1 MPCLLE
7 AIQEAM
13 KNLPTIYMYTGQDG
27 AEHPEDSNLKDIQH
41 LAETIQKVCNLNV
54 NSNNAQQ
61 DLSKQ
66 QAVEIV
72 EIVERELLSHPAT
85 KPVWRRDAVITDP
98 LAIRLKDENQLFE
111 ELHTVAQEVSKK
123 YPHIGTLIEEIIM
136 KSLFM
141 WHGCVNI
148 DKQCRLKDVHGI
160 EPEDRLAVH
169 NFLVGQSSSNPW
181 IRKGFSS
188 ARLFRQTPDQTQP
201 EKDYNWIPPGSPY
214 WG

>member
-111 ELHTVAQEVSKK
+111 ELHTVAQEVLKK
-123 YPHIGTLIEEIIM
+123 YPHIGTSIEEIIM

-148 DKQCRLKDVHGI
+148 DKQCRLKDVRGI

-169 NFLVGQSSSNPW
+169 DFLVSQSSSNPW

-201 EKDYNWIPPGSPY
+201 EKDYNWIPPGSLY

>member
-1 MPCLLE
+1 MPCLKE

-13 KNLPTIYMYTGQDG
+13 INLPTIYMYTGHDG

-41 LAETIQKVCNLNV
+41 LAETIQKVCNLNI
-54 NSNNAQQ
+54 NSNNAHQ

-66 QAVEIV
+66 QAVDIV
-72 EIVERELLSHPAT
+72 EIVERELIGHPAT
-85 KPVWRRDAVITDP
+85 KPVMRDTVITDP

-111 ELHTVAQEVSKK
+111 ELNKVAQEVSKK
-123 YPHIGTLIEEIIM
+123 YPHIGTSIEEVIM

-160 EPEDRLAVH
+160 EPQDRLAVH
-169 NFLVGQSSSNPW
+169 DFLVGQSSSNPW

-188 ARLFRQTPDQTQP
+188 ARLFRQTPEQTQP
-201 EKDYNWIPPGSPY
+201 EKDYNWIPQESPY
-214 WG
+214 WE

>member
-98 LAIRLKDENQLFE
+98 LAIRLKDEN
-111 ELHTVAQEVSKK
+111 
-123 YPHIGTLIEEIIM
+123 TLLLNCSYRVVE
-136 KSLFM
+136 SLI
-141 WHGCVNI
+141 H
-148 DKQCRLKDVHGI
+148 
-160 EPEDRLAVH
+160 
-169 NFLVGQSSSNPW
+169 
-181 IRKGFSS
+181 
-188 ARLFRQTPDQTQP
+188 PDQVLVVF
-201 EKDYNWIPPGSPY
+201 
-214 WG
+214 

>member
-27 AEHPEDSNLKDIQH
+27 SEHPEDSNLKDIQH

-72 EIVERELLSHPAT
+72 EIVEKLGGYLLNG
-85 KPVWRRDAVITDP
+85 KVITNYIFIP
-98 LAIRLKDENQLFE
+98 NHELKNS
-111 ELHTVAQEVSKK
+111 SKINK
-123 YPHIGTLIEEIIM
+123 
-136 KSLFM
+136 
-141 WHGCVNI
+141 
-148 DKQCRLKDVHGI
+148 
-160 EPEDRLAVH
+160 
-169 NFLVGQSSSNPW
+169 
-181 IRKGFSS
+181 
-188 ARLFRQTPDQTQP
+188 
-201 EKDYNWIPPGSPY
+201 
-214 WG
+214 

>member
-1 MPCLLE
+1 MPCLKE

-13 KNLPTIYMYTGQDG
+13 KNLPTIYMYTGQNG

-54 NSNNAQQ
+54 NSGDAQQ
-61 DLSKQ
+61 GLSKQ

-72 EIVERELLSHPAT
+72 ERELLGHPAT
-85 KPVWRRDAVITDP
+85 KSVMRDTVITDP

-111 ELHTVAQEVSKK
+111 EFNKVAQEVSKK
-123 YPHIGTLIEEIIM
+123 YPHIGTSIEEVIM
-136 KSLFM
+136 KSLFI
-141 WHGCVNI
+141 WHGCLNI
-148 DKQCRLKDVHGI
+148 DKECRLKDVHGI

-169 NFLVGQSSSNPW
+169 DFLVGQSNSNPW

-188 ARLFRQTPDQTQP
+188 ARFFRQTPDQTQP
-201 EKDYNWIPPGSPY
+201 EKDYNWIPSDSPY

>member
-72 EIVERELLSHPAT
+72 EIVERELLGHPAT
-85 KPVWRRDAVITDP
+85 KPVMRDAVITDP

-111 ELHTVAQEVSKK
+111 ELNKVEQEVSKE
-123 YPHIGTLIEEIIM
+123 YPHIGTSI
-136 KSLFM
+136 
-141 WHGCVNI
+141 
-148 DKQCRLKDVHGI
+148 
-160 EPEDRLAVH
+160 
-169 NFLVGQSSSNPW
+169 
-181 IRKGFSS
+181 
-188 ARLFRQTPDQTQP
+188 
-201 EKDYNWIPPGSPY
+201 
-214 WG
+214 